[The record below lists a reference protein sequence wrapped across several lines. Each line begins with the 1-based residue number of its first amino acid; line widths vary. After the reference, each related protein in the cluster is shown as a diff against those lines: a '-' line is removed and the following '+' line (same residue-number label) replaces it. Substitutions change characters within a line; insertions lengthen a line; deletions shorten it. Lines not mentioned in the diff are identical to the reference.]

1 MQSKK
6 ILMVLGS
13 PNKNSLSTAANK
25 FVVSELMK
33 KYPNSEVS
41 ILNLS
46 DSLFAKYTL
55 NANNMDTFWTNVESG
70 KWIDILKQTDILVLS
85 TPMNNFNYSA
95 LVKNFLDGICV
106 ANKTFS
112 YKYSKQGGSVG
123 LLNNLSVIILATQGA
138 PLGWYP
144 FGDHVTNLKGTFNFL
159 GAKQIESFLI
169 DGTKV
174 APRRTMTNEDIIK
187 EVSASLKEVANKF

>member
-55 NANNMDTFWTNVESG
+55 NANNMDTFWTNVESD

-174 APRRTMTNEDIIK
+174 APRITMTNEDIIR